1 MIILKKGLAA
11 IAITLALSALALPS
25 YAQGRGVEISPKC
38 AQAIH
43 ACVLASRYPQYL
55 WGNMEIFHYR
65 ACMTRTWP
73 AGMRLGARSRLART
87 QQGGSTDSKDD
98 QAGARRAAHMRTARG

>member
-25 YAQGRGVEISPKC
+25 YAQGRGVEISPKR

-43 ACVLASRYPQYL
+43 ACSVLASRYPQYL
-55 WGNMEIFHYR
+55 WGNMEIFQYR
-65 ACMTRTWP
+65 ACMAEHGEP
-73 AGMRLGARSRLART
+73 E
-87 QQGGSTDSKDD
+87 
-98 QAGARRAAHMRTARG
+98 